1 MRSLNK
7 GWIGIA
13 LVILFGA
20 SLFFFRGSSRYS
32 NLFNSDNFVA
42 NISGT
47 QISTTKFTR
56 SLEMN
61 IAQFSQMI
69 GDKLTREQIIS
80 FQIHQLVM
88 QNLINNAI
96 FENEFNNLNYILDD
110 STIAKQTKKRFPN
123 LYKNNKINDDA
134 LNSFLKQQRLKIE
147 DLVNIIN
154 YETRASVF
162 DDLFFNKNYPLELTR
177 KINLFD
183 NQKRKINFLKIPY
196 TNINVPN
203 LNKENFKITSPE
215 IIDYYE
221 ENSNSYMFSER
232 RDVSY
237 LLLDKNKYKNNFIP
251 SENEI
256 INYFENNKNL
266 FRNPEKRSFKQ
277 FNFKSIEEAENFKK
291 EVEGLTNKA
300 IAEYASKNN
309 IKYNT
314 FENLD
319 SNQVLSDLS
328 NEIFSININQVSDV
342 ITTTLA
348 NHIIV
353 LDKITSLKEP
363 NLNEAYDNI
372 ENILTSVQL
381 DNFFN
386 DLKLKINEQI
396 LDGYSFNQLAEENNL
411 QIKSYKNFSQN
422 SSNEKKLE
430 NEIKN
435 SSFNV
440 NKEFISDIFKYDE
453 NISYIIYVEQVYPT
467 ETKKIDDIFDSVVS
481 DYIRTKKIDFAK
493 EIFDKNEKTNLSNIN
508 SVFNESIEQDILD
521 VKSNKFPRNLIENIF
536 DIGVNKVTFSFDDEY
551 IYFAELKHIEI
562 NNNIEN
568 LSEINLQAEFKEA
581 FGREI
586 IKTKNISINEE
597 LISGLLSQYK

>member
-61 IAQFSQMI
+61 IAQFSQMM
-69 GDKLTREQIIS
+69 GDKLTREQIIA

-96 FENEFNNLNYILDD
+96 FENEFENLNYILDD

-123 LYKNNKINDDA
+123 LYQNNKINDDA

-162 DDLFFNKNYPLELTR
+162 DDLFFNKNYPLELTK

-196 TNINVPN
+196 ANINVPN
-203 LNKENFKITSPE
+203 LSKEKFKITSPE

-221 ENSNSYMFSER
+221 ENFDSYMFSER

-251 SENEI
+251 SESEI
-256 INYFENNKNL
+256 RNYFENNKNL
-266 FRNPEKRSFKQ
+266 FRTPEKRSFKQ
-277 FNFKSIEEAENFKK
+277 FNFKSIEEAKNFKK
-291 EVEGLTNKA
+291 EVEGLTNED
-300 IAEYASKNN
+300 IVEYAAKKN

-353 LDKITSLKEP
+353 LDKITSPKEP
-363 NLNEAYDNI
+363 GLNEVYDNI
-372 ENILTSVQL
+372 VKILTSVQL

-396 LDGYSFNQLAEENNL
+396 LDGYSFTELAEENNL

-422 SSNEKKLE
+422 SSNEIKLE

-440 NKEFISDIFKYDE
+440 NKEFISDIFEFDE
-453 NISYIIYVEQVYPT
+453 NISYIIYVEQIYPP
-467 ETKKIDDIFDSVVS
+467 EAKKIDDVFESVVS
-481 DYIRTKKIDFAK
+481 DYIKTKKIDFAK
-493 EIFDKNEKTNLSNIN
+493 EVFDKNEKTNLSNIN
-508 SVFNESIEQDILD
+508 SVFNQSIEQDILD
-521 VKSNKFPRNLIENIF
+521 IKSNKFPRNLIENIF
-536 DIGVNKVTFSFDDEY
+536 DIGLNKVTFSVDDEY
-551 IYFAELKHIEI
+551 IYFAEVNNIEI
-562 NNNIEN
+562 NNIIEN